1 MVGLSFQRVAILHA
15 LDQDS
20 VQTLINAG
28 VQDWGLS
35 RKQALA
41 QVKAWA
47 ADGLFRCYEDGGEP
61 GLYIDVPATMLSL
74 DYLDSRPYTWMEP
87 TERTFQRWNDV
98 WAKQGSVPEA
108 ASDKQDG
115 DR

>member
-1 MVGLSFQRVAILHA
+1 MTDLNFEHTAVLYA

-20 VQTLINAG
+20 VQNLINAG
-28 VQDWGLS
+28 VQDWSLS
-35 RKQALA
+35 REQALV
-41 QVKAWA
+41 QMKAWA
-47 ADGLFRCYEDGGEP
+47 ADDLFRCYEDGGEP

-98 WAKQGSVPEA
+98 WAKQGSVPDA
-108 ASDKQDG
+108 ASGKLG
-115 DR
+115 GER